1 MGGFGRPGRRVGG
14 PAGGTW
20 WTASMHAFAWTV
32 DRRRAPPPVRG
43 NSTGFGFTT
52 GREPPSHSPAPKKL
66 RGSAQPLAHLQ
77 FRPAPTHCCVP
88 GLPTATVRS
97 APPRAPVNNGA
108 MGSLACVTLIFRTAS
123 GFMIVRARATRRACV
138 SVSGLCCAART
149 YVRAV
154 LFAFISAR
162 VCTPTGSGQQRGETF

>member
-1 MGGFGRPGRRVGG
+1 VVDGVHACFCVGG
-14 PAGGTW
+14 GPTTGATTGTREQHRLW
-20 WTASMHAFAWTV
+20 LYH
-32 DRRRAPPPVRG
+32 G
-43 NSTGFGFTT
+43 E
-52 GREPPSHSPAPKKL
+52 GREPPSGPVACPKSCT
-66 RGSAQPLAHLQ
+66 GSAQPLAHLQ

-138 SVSGLCCAART
+138 SVSGLCGAART

-154 LFAFISAR
+154 LFAFVSAR
-162 VCTPTGSGQQRGETF
+162 VCTPTVSGQQRGATF